1 MDVLKYFSP
10 NISLADQLSEEF
22 SCFYPESEKIL
33 LKQRYHFIIIY
44 GKEVK
49 RHISSGLGLKHIFV

>member
-1 MDVLKYFSP
+1 MGSLKCFSP
-10 NISLADQLSEEF
+10 TISLADQLSEEF
-22 SCFYPESEKIL
+22 SCFYPESEKIF
-33 LKQRYHFIIIY
+33 LKQHYHFTN

>member
-1 MDVLKYFSP
+1 MGFPKCFSP
-10 NISLADQLSEEF
+10 TISLADQLGEKF

-33 LKQRYHFIIIY
+33 LKQCCHFKY

-49 RHISSGLGLKHIFV
+49 RHISNGLGLKQIFV

>member
-1 MDVLKYFSP
+1 MGSLKCFSP
-10 NISLADQLSEEF
+10 TISLADQLSEGF
-22 SCFYPESEKIL
+22 SCFYPESKKIL
-33 LKQRYHFIIIY
+33 LKKRYHFTC

>member
-1 MDVLKYFSP
+1 MGSLKCFSP
-10 NISLADQLSEEF
+10 TISLADQLSEEF
-22 SCFYPESEKIL
+22 SYFYPESEKIL
-33 LKQRYHFIIIY
+33 LKQRYHFIY

>member
-1 MDVLKYFSP
+1 MGSLKCFSP
-10 NISLADQLSEEF
+10 TISLADQLSEEF

-33 LKQRYHFIIIY
+33 LKQRYHFIY

-49 RHISSGLGLKHIFV
+49 RHINSGLGLKHIFV

>member
-1 MDVLKYFSP
+1 MGSLKCFSP
-10 NISLADQLSEEF
+10 TISLADQLSEEF

-33 LKQRYHFIIIY
+33 LKQCYHFIY

-49 RHISSGLGLKHIFV
+49 RHINSGLGLKYIFV

>member
-1 MDVLKYFSP
+1 MGSLICFSP
-10 NISLADQLSEEF
+10 TISLADQLSEEF
-22 SCFYPESEKIL
+22 SYLYPESEKTL
-33 LKQRYHFIIIY
+33 LKRRYHFIY

>member
-1 MDVLKYFSP
+1 MGSLKMFLSD
-10 NISLADQLSEEF
+10 ISFADQLSEEF

-33 LKQRYHFIIIY
+33 LKQRYHFTY

-49 RHISSGLGLKHIFV
+49 RHISSGLGLKQIFV